1 MIIYALMLYA
11 KALVFLKLGV
21 RRSQHEQ
28 TRQQLLWQKIN
39 GRENEKT
46 HTRFSANPSSF
57 FGLDALVSAVTPP
70 NATIIT
76 PENLNEWWKRTA
88 VPIVCEGLSVKVS
101 NVLYSFISS
110 ILWFWFRRTFP
121 FWNRVAPYNH
131 NRVSIWN
138 IEVLHMLILR

>member
-1 MIIYALMLYA
+1 MLYA

-76 PENLNEWWKRTA
+76 PESLNEW
-88 VPIVCEGLSVKVS
+88 
-101 NVLYSFISS
+101 
-110 ILWFWFRRTFP
+110 
-121 FWNRVAPYNH
+121 
-131 NRVSIWN
+131 
-138 IEVLHMLILR
+138 